1 MPARERSV
9 FWDQLEKELADPEFR
24 RQFILERNRVETV
37 DRVMNLIIN
46 ALDESG
52 LSRADVARAIGSHS
66 ASVRRLLNLVSGPV
80 NPTLR
85 TLSDVAAVLGFQ
97 VELVPMKSET
107 RRNVTD
113 QLMSNA
119 PVEPR
124 PVAPARRQRKPTTAA

>member
-1 MPARERSV
+1 MSKRERSV
-9 FWDQLEKELADPEFR
+9 FWDELEKELADPQFR
-24 RQFILERNRVETV
+24 RQFVLERNRVETV
-37 DRVMNLIIN
+37 DRVMNLIID

-66 ASVRRLLNLVSGPV
+66 AAVRRLLNLGSGPV

-97 VELVPMKSET
+97 VELVQMKPET

-113 QLMSNA
+113 QLMSSA
-119 PVEPR
+119 PVDPR
-124 PVAPARRQRKPTTAA
+124 VDAPARRQRKPTTAA